1 MNGIRS
7 IDAVLALQA
16 VKGTS
21 QSDLDA
27 AIRDV
32 RASVEGG
39 QSLGSLLN
47 VRHNDVMLARMAS
60 SMPQVAEAMLQSVPT
75 LARAGAAAPIAHPL
89 AANVMTRSLVN
100 IRTSPIAEAD
110 PLAPAWTRGTKPSAT
125 RGPFTN
131 AVGERVWIDTFLL
144 PELVDVVAKAGP
156 TGTLQLLARLP
167 LKGSIVVAA
176 HRQLAAGSVWL
187 PSSLLVKDRP
197 ADEFVGIRVRGGV
210 LELTNIASASG
221 GSITLGSAWRMKL
234 VLQLDVAANP
244 VPTPNPGAD
253 ASNAAATLPA
263 IVTID
268 LNASGALAID
278 LGNAS
283 ATAYDTTVAFARSPA
298 PPFYDE
304 VSRAIVV
311 PCSTSR
317 QQFPFATVRSA
328 SMSITGSAALE
339 KSGWALLTVVTT
351 PPALGEAA
359 SAGFLWLSLKGALH
373 AQWKGLGKAALLPH
387 IVLGIAPGSIAL
399 WATVIAGEVIQHLRL
414 WDEPGSAP
422 LRQSSVDVTSIAGST
437 VFYLAQPGSEAVVY
451 MGKAVGHLDRPLVAD
466 GGRVALAMP
475 IGWFVRTELPT
486 EITAGV
492 SALDPSAMSAPHIGF
507 ALENA
512 LVKTRPPVWLIVE
525 GALDGDQLESGGA
538 TLFAPYRAVIPTLP
552 DPYAANFDFERRQD
566 VDIGWASAT
575 VTWAAPPTAVIGF
588 SVQGADGSVFS
599 VQAGQAAPALLAS
612 PPGARAPASFVLLD
626 VSSNADQFGVAIP
639 VASRTVAVQGL
650 AVVSPARDVAVLTL
664 PPISWEPMLTTG
676 PSGGDPALPPPP
688 HDGGA
693 ATMVADT
700 TRVGPV
706 EPISLLRTY
715 HDAVNQRRH
724 FTARLPLPFGLIA
737 HLDTRGKSDAPQSTF
752 IADGNAMAMNRPTF
766 SDDIVGGLQ
775 LAITA
780 PPNAIPDSRDVP
792 LPGRMELVDDNQ
804 YSKGVLSENIHT
816 RFGGDFGSMG
826 VNVPVRRY
834 DWSGYGASLFSDWRD
849 PEAVGPAI
857 IEARFD
863 VLVGRTA
870 HEVIQ
875 MQSVMHPWWIRV
887 VRTIT
892 MDRTRGGWILREDSG
907 WVAASD
913 GRFAYAGDLN
923 AVLPAFQ
930 VPAFTKPNVHAGAVE
945 ALVNVR
951 NIRLDGAQFPL
962 SPAGGTNAV
971 TWQAVHF
978 DADVMFDD
986 SPNPRLVVEGGS
998 SARRVPSRGITG
1010 WIQIDGPKYD
1020 TKTKDGS
1027 TISRVA
1033 SASATDVFGLLAV
1046 RGPARA
1052 PLDCSL
1058 SLGGTDAKPGLVV
1071 RTSSVDVR
1079 CADDPFVPRLVA
1091 GVLGSPV
1098 LPRDGAWSLSRIGAA
1113 DPAPAALAPTFPVPV
1128 VRPTAPTPGSD
1139 RWHLADQ
1146 ADILKLDD
1154 AANPS
1159 TRYGLVQTLGAQKVY
1174 FERPRVDNNA
1184 DPITLPKPPKLA
1196 DMGALL
1202 GAAGIFPGLSD
1213 AFDFQNLKALSA
1225 SGGDLGF
1232 TETFPVGAGTLR
1244 ESLLAD
1250 LGAIQVVIEYHD
1262 EHETDVGPAN
1272 TGPGATMATVTVD
1285 PAAPIR
1291 WSLLLTRVCFTV
1303 RYNKARLISI
1313 FADVKADARSAPT
1326 VVNVNV
1332 RYEGILGAL
1341 QSIFTNIQQ
1350 VAKFLPGGV
1359 GANLK
1364 VGFSQ
1369 GHLTVRNAFALPT
1382 LPLGTGQ
1389 ITDIAVDMGFDVAL
1403 SPFDVRFV
1411 AGLGSSQNPFRWV
1424 VSPLAGTGVV
1434 QVAIGKQGLDILVQG
1449 GLGLGLAIDLG
1460 IASGSASITLAV
1472 QLNTGPDPFEIM
1484 GILSGRASVDVLQG
1498 LASAT
1503 ITLAAGLGIIP
1514 PPELFKPPFLP
1525 PSLPPE
1531 EIPSLTIG
1539 LVASVSA
1546 GIHLSVCWVIDVDWE
1561 GYWQFR
1567 QDVSTPAIP
1576 IPI

>member
-1 MNGIRS
+1 MNEIPS
-7 IDAVLALQA
+7 IDAVLALRA
-16 VKGTS
+16 GKGVS
-21 QSDLDA
+21 QGDLDA
-27 AIRDV
+27 AILDV

-39 QSLGSLLN
+39 QSLASLLTIGSDDAT
-47 VRHNDVMLARMAS
+47 VARVAAS
-60 SMPQVAEAMLQSVPT
+60 APHVAQAMLQSVQL
-75 LARAGAAAPIAHPL
+75 LAQAGAAASIAHPL
-89 AANVMTRSLVN
+89 AANAAARTLVN
-100 IRTSPIAEAD
+100 VRTSPIADAD
-110 PLAPAWTRGTKPSAT
+110 PLAPAWTRAMKPSAT

-131 AVGERVWIDTFLL
+131 ALGERVWIDTFLL
-144 PELVDVVAKAGP
+144 PQLVDIVTKAGP
-156 TGTLQLLARLP
+156 TGATRLLARLP
-167 LKGSIVVAA
+167 LKGSIVAA
-176 HRQLAAGSVWL
+176 ARRQLAAGSVWL
-187 PSSLLVKDRP
+187 PANTLVRNRP
-197 ADEFVGIRVRGGV
+197 ADEFVGVRVRGGV
-210 LELTNIASASG
+210 LELTDIASASG
-221 GSITLGSAWRMKL
+221 GSITLGSAWRLKL

-244 VPTPNPGAD
+244 APAPNPGAD
-253 ASNAAATLPA
+253 ATNAVATLPA

-268 LNASGALAID
+268 LSASGALAID
-278 LGNAS
+278 VGNAS
-283 ATAYDTTVAFARSPA
+283 ATAYDTTVAFAPSPA

-311 PCSTSR
+311 PCSASR
-317 QQFPFATVRSA
+317 PRFPFAMVRSV
-328 SMSITGSAALE
+328 SMSITGSAAVE
-339 KSGWALLTVVTT
+339 KGGWALLTVVTT
-351 PPALGEAA
+351 PQALGEAA
-359 SAGFLWLSLKGALH
+359 GAGFLWLALKGALH
-373 AQWKGLGKAALLPH
+373 MQWKGSSKPALVPH
-387 IVLGIAPGSIAL
+387 VVMGIAPGSIAL
-399 WATVIAGEVIQHLRL
+399 WALVIAGEVLQRLRL
-414 WDEPGSAP
+414 WDETGSNP
-422 LRQSSVDVTSIAGST
+422 LRQSSVEVTSIAGST
-437 VFYLAQPGSEAVVY
+437 VFYLTQPGSEAVVY
-451 MGKAVGHLDRPLVAD
+451 MGKAAGHLDRPLVAD
-466 GGRVALAMP
+466 GGRVAIAMP
-475 IGWFVRTELPT
+475 LGWFVRTELAAGT
-486 EITAGV
+486 TAGV
-492 SALDPSAMSAPHIGF
+492 IALDPSAMSAPHIGF

-512 LVKTRPPVWLIVE
+512 LVKTRPPVWLVVG
-525 GALDGDQLESGGA
+525 GALDGDQLESGGV
-538 TLFAPYRAVIPTLP
+538 TLSAPYRAVIPTLP

-566 VDIGWASAT
+566 VDVGWAKAT
-575 VTWAAPPTAVIGF
+575 VTWAAPPNAVLGF
-588 SVQGADGSVFS
+588 GVQGTGGSIFPG
-599 VQAGQAAPALLAS
+599 QAGQAATALLTSAVS
-612 PPGARAPASFVLLD
+612 TRATSSFVLLD
-626 VSSNADQFGVAIP
+626 VSSNADQFGIAIP
-639 VASRTVAVQGL
+639 LPAKSVAVQGL
-650 AVVSPARDVAVLTL
+650 AVVAPARDVAVLTL

-693 ATMVADT
+693 AAMVADT
-700 TRVGPV
+700 PRIGPV
-706 EPISLLRTY
+706 EPIPLLHTY
-715 HDAVNQRRH
+715 HDAVNQHRH
-724 FTARLPLPFGLIA
+724 FAARLPLPFGLIA
-737 HLDTRGKSDAPQSTF
+737 HLDSRGKSDAPESTF
-752 IADGNAMAMNRPTF
+752 INDGNAMTLNRPAF
-766 SDDIVGGLQ
+766 SHDRAGGLQ
-775 LAITA
+775 LAIKA
-780 PPNAIPDSRDVP
+780 PPNKIPDSRDTP
-792 LPGRMELVDDNQ
+792 LPGRMELVNDNQ
-804 YSKGVLSENIHT
+804 YAKGVLSENIHT

-857 IEARFD
+857 IQARFD

-875 MQSVMHPWWIRV
+875 MQSVLHPWWIRV

-913 GRFAYAGDLN
+913 GRFAYAGDAQ

-930 VPAFTKPNVHAGAVE
+930 VPAFTKPNIHAGAVE
-945 ALVNVR
+945 ALINVR

-962 SPAGGTNAV
+962 PPGGGVNAV

-978 DADVMFDD
+978 DSDVVFID
-986 SPNPRLVVEGGS
+986 SANPRLVVEGGS

-1010 WIQIDGPKYD
+1010 WLQVDGPKYD
-1020 TKTKDGS
+1020 TKTKGGS
-1027 TISRVA
+1027 IISRVA

-1052 PLDCSL
+1052 PLECGV
-1058 SLGGTDAKPGLVV
+1058 SLGGTNAKPGLVV
-1071 RTSSVDVR
+1071 RASSVDVR
-1079 CADDPFVPRLVA
+1079 CADDAAVPRLVA

-1113 DPAPAALAPTFPVPV
+1113 DPAPSALAPTFPVPV
-1128 VRPTAPTPGSD
+1128 VRPTAPTAGSD

-1154 AANPS
+1154 AATPG
-1159 TRYGLVQTLGAQKVY
+1159 TRYGLVQMLGAQKVY
-1174 FERPRVDNNA
+1174 FERPRINNSP

-1232 TETFPVGAGTLR
+1232 TETFPVGGGKLR

-1262 EHETDVGPAN
+1262 EHETNVGPAN

-1285 PAAPIR
+1285 PTAPIR

-1313 FADVKADARSAPT
+1313 FADVKADAQSAPT
-1326 VVNVNV
+1326 VANVNV

-1411 AGLGSSQNPFRWV
+1411 AGLGSEQNPFRWI

-1449 GLGLGLAIDLG
+1449 GLGVGLAIDLG
-1460 IASGSASITLAV
+1460 IASGSASIALAV
-1472 QLNTGPDPFEIM
+1472 QLNTGPDPFEIK

-1514 PPELFKPPFLP
+1514 PPQLFKPPFLP
-1525 PSLPPE
+1525 PALPPE
-1531 EIPSLTIG
+1531 EIPTLTIG

-1546 GIHLSVCWVIDVDWE
+1546 GIHLSVCWVVDVDWE

-1567 QDVSTPAIP
+1567 QDITTPAIP

>member
-1 MNGIRS
+1 MKGIRS
-7 IDAVLALQA
+7 IDGLLALRIG
-16 VKGTS
+16 KGVS

-39 QSLGSLLN
+39 QLPASLPDGGHDDL
-47 VRHNDVMLARMAS
+47 MLARIAS
-60 SMPQVAEAMLQSVPT
+60 SVPQVAEAMLQSV
-75 LARAGAAAPIAHPL
+75 RAGTAPPIAHPL
-89 AANVMTRSLVN
+89 AANATTGSLVN

-110 PLAPAWTRGTKPSAT
+110 PLAPTWTRSMKPSAT

-131 AVGERVWIDTFLL
+131 ARGERVWIDTFLL
-144 PELVDVVAKAGP
+144 PQLVDVVATVGP
-156 TGTLQLLARLP
+156 TSATRLLVRLR
-167 LKGSIVVAA
+167 LRGRIVAA
-176 HRQLAAGSVWL
+176 ARRRIAAGSVWL
-187 PSSLLVKDRP
+187 PANILVKNRP

-210 LELTNIASASG
+210 LELTGIASASG
-221 GSITLGSAWRMKL
+221 HSITLGSAWSVRL

-244 VPTPNPGAD
+244 VPAPNPGAD
-253 ASNAAATLPA
+253 ATNAVATLPA
-263 IVTID
+263 TVTID
-268 LNASGALAID
+268 VNASGALAID
-278 LGNAS
+278 VGNAS
-283 ATAYDTTVAFARSPA
+283 ATAYGTAVAFERSPD
-298 PPFYDE
+298 PPFYDD
-304 VSRAIVV
+304 VSRAVVV
-311 PCSTSR
+311 PYAASR
-317 QQFPFATVRSA
+317 TQFPFTTGRSA
-328 SMSITGSAALE
+328 SMTIAGRPALDR
-339 KSGWALLTVVTT
+339 SGWALLIVTT
-351 PPALGEAA
+351 TPQALGEAA
-359 SAGFLWLSLKGALH
+359 SAGFLWLALKGALH
-373 AQWKGLGKAALLPH
+373 VQWKGLRKAALAPH
-387 IVLGIAPGSIAL
+387 AVLGIAPGSIAL
-399 WATVIAGEVIQHLRL
+399 WTTVIAGEVIQQLRL
-414 WDEPGSAP
+414 WDEPGSEP
-422 LRQSSVDVTSIAGST
+422 LRQSSVDVTSVAGST
-437 VFYLAQPGSEAVVY
+437 IFYITQSGSEAVVF
-451 MGKAVGHLDRPLVAD
+451 MGRATGHLDRPLVAD

-475 IGWFVRTELPT
+475 IGWFVRTELPADT
-486 EITAGV
+486 TAGV
-492 SALDPSAMSAPHIGF
+492 IGLDPKAMSAPHIGF

-512 LVKTRPPVWLIVE
+512 LVKTRPPVWLVVG

-538 TLFAPYRAVIPTLP
+538 TLVAPYRAVVPTLP

-575 VTWAAPPTAVIGF
+575 VTWAAPPTAVLGF
-588 SVQGADGSVFS
+588 SVQGADGSIFNA
-599 VQAGQAAPALLAS
+599 QAGQAAPPLLAS
-612 PPGARAPASFVLLD
+612 TAGTRAGVNFVLLD

-650 AVVSPARDVAVLTL
+650 SVVAPARDVAVLTL

-693 ATMVADT
+693 AALVADT
-700 TRVGPV
+700 ARIGPV
-706 EPISLLRTY
+706 EPITLLRTY
-715 HDAVNQRRH
+715 HDAVNQHRH

-737 HLDTRGKSDAPQSTF
+737 HLDTRGKSDAPESTF
-752 IADGNAMAMNRPTF
+752 IADGNAMATNRPTF
-766 SDDIVGGLQ
+766 SDDLVGGLQ

-780 PPNAIPDSRDVP
+780 PPNKIPDSRDVP
-792 LPGRMELVDDNQ
+792 LPGWMELVDDNQ

-816 RFGGDFGSMG
+816 RFGGDFGSLG

-875 MQSVMHPWWIRV
+875 MQSVIHPWWIRV

-892 MDRTRGGWILREDSG
+892 MDRKPGGWILREDSG

-913 GRFAYAGDLN
+913 GRFAYAGDPH
-923 AVLPAFQ
+923 AALPAFKA
-930 VPAFTKPNVHAGAVE
+930 PAFTKPNIHAGAVE
-945 ALVNVR
+945 ALVNICH
-951 NIRLDGAQFPL
+951 IRLDGAQFPL
-962 SPAGGTNAV
+962 PPAGATGAV

-978 DADVMFDD
+978 DADVAFVD
-986 SPNPRLVVEGGS
+986 SHSPDPRLAVEGGS
-998 SARRVPSRGITG
+998 SARRVPSRGISG

-1020 TKTKDGS
+1020 STTKEGS
-1027 TISRVA
+1027 TIPRVA

-1052 PLDCSL
+1052 PLDCTV

-1079 CADDPFVPRLVA
+1079 CADDQVVPRLVA

-1113 DPAPAALAPTFPVPV
+1113 DPAPTALAPTSPVPI

-1139 RWHLADQ
+1139 RWHLADH

-1154 AANPS
+1154 AANPA

-1174 FERPRVDNNA
+1174 FERPRVNNNA

-1202 GAAGIFPGLSD
+1202 GAAGIFPGLSA

-1232 TETFPVGAGTLR
+1232 TETFPVGGGISR

-1250 LGAIQVVIEYHD
+1250 LGPIQVVIEYHD
-1262 EHETDVGPAN
+1262 EHETDVEPDK
-1272 TGPGATMATVTVD
+1272 TGPGPTMATVTVD

-1291 WSLLLTRVCFTV
+1291 WSLLLTRVCFAV

-1313 FADVKADARSAPT
+1313 FADVKANAQSAPT
-1326 VVNVNV
+1326 VANVNV

-1434 QVAIGKQGLDILVQG
+1434 QVAIGKNGLDVLVQG
-1449 GLGLGLAIDLG
+1449 GLGLGLCIDLG

-1472 QLNTGPDPFEIM
+1472 QLNTEPDPFEIK

-1514 PPELFKPPFLP
+1514 PAALFEPPFLP
-1525 PSLPPE
+1525 PSLPPK
-1531 EIPSLTIG
+1531 EIPELTIG

-1546 GIHLSVCWVIDVDWE
+1546 GIHLSVCWVVDVDWE

-1567 QDVSTPAIP
+1567 QDITTPAIP